1 MTQNNYNES
10 RKMIWQK
17 PLIGITMRHDTER
30 GRFYL
35 AMDYSEA
42 IIAAGGVPVH
52 ITLSDDDDYL
62 SEIAM
67 RLDGVLLPGSASD
80 VDPNLYAQEP
90 DVKLGMVHPR
100 RDSTD
105 LKLLKFVEKRRLP
118 LLAIC
123 YGMQVWNV
131 ARKGTL
137 VQDVASVW
145 RGAIKHQQEGVRE
158 HRSHNIKLATDSRL
172 YDVVNRSLKTS
183 GVKDVLAV
191 NSHHHQGVSEVGENL
206 RAVAWAGD
214 GLVEAIEETRA
225 GRWGIG
231 VQWHPEVDWCNDEV
245 SRELFADFVNAT
257 RIFQG
262 SVEREKDFNP
272 VSV

>member
-1 MTQNNYNES
+1 
-10 RKMIWQK
+10 
-17 PLIGITMRHDTER
+17 MRHDTER

-35 AMDYSEA
+35 ATEYSEA

-52 ITLSDDDDYL
+52 ITLSDDEDYL
-62 SEIAM
+62 REIAM

-80 VDPNLYAQEP
+80 VDPNLYGQEP
-90 DVKLGMVHPR
+90 SVKLGMVHPR

-105 LKLLKFVEKRRLP
+105 LKLLEYVERRALP

-137 VQDVASVW
+137 VQDIASVW

-158 HRSHNIKLATDSRL
+158 HRSHNIRLAEETRL
-172 YDVVNRSLKTS
+172 HDVVKRSLTTF
-183 GVKDVLAV
+183 GAKDVLAV
-191 NSHHHQGVSEVGENL
+191 NSHHHQGVAEVGENL
-206 RAVAWAGD
+206 RAVGWAGD
-214 GLVEAIEETRA
+214 ELVEAIEETRE

-231 VQWHPEVDWCNDEV
+231 VQWHPEVDWRNDEV
-245 SRELFADFVNAT
+245 SRELFAEFVRAAQV
-257 RIFQG
+257 FQASG
-262 SVEREKDFNP
+262 EPNREHNL